1 MLFMMLLSCTMA
13 TATVSSA
20 AQDKKEVDVK
30 QIIFDHV
37 KDSYEWHITTLGDKH
52 VTIPLPI
59 ILYSSRTGWEVF
71 SSSVFHE
78 QEEYKGFR
86 IARSGNNEGKI
97 VEVDADGNERN
108 DWHKIVYNGRELY
121 VTADSFE
128 VLTYEV
134 K

>member
-20 AQDKKEVDVK
+20 TQDKKEVDVK

-59 ILYSSRTGWEVF
+59 ILYSSRTGWDVF

-97 VEVDADGNERN
+97 VEVDATETSAGQC
-108 DWHKIVYNGRELY
+108 
-121 VTADSFE
+121 
-128 VLTYEV
+128 LTFRSPRLWYLCSSYRCYWCS
-134 K
+134 